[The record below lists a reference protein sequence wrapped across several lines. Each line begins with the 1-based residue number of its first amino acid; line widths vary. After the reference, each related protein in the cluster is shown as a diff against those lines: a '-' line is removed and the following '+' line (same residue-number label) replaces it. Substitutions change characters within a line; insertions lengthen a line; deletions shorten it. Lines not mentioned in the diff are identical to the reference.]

1 MEKYASR
8 FKEVLLTPEPYYI
21 PGFAGYCPQL
31 KYTVGKSYGKLTS
44 QLLSSPEVKHSTRLD
59 LHQELVP
66 SAETDSDGTMK
77 MLPGYTGFIPNR
89 QNYFACRYSETCRR
103 ALTEFDQERRA
114 RIQRQSSDLPAVA
127 NCSNCQFKRPSPPFT
142 AISDKVFSYKPLK
155 PVIPLGRPYAMGDDD
170 PNKYF
175 ISGFTGHV
183 PKSRFLVGKGYP
195 VTTNQALI
203 QFGAQRRSD
212 ATSQNFT
219 ERKETSVAAKSTIYP
234 SNSGVVPA
242 FTGHIPGY
250 KFMYGQTFGQLS
262 QNAME
267 KSGIKRI
274 PRDKL

>member
-1 MEKYASR
+1 MEKYASK
-8 FKEVLLTPEPYYI
+8 FNEALLTPEPHYI

-44 QLLSSPEVKHSTRLD
+44 QLLSSPEAKHSTRLAP
-59 LHQELVP
+59 HQGLVP
-66 SAETDSDGTMK
+66 SAETDSAGTMK
-77 MLPGYTGFIPNR
+77 MLPGYTGFIPKR
-89 QNYFACRYSETCRR
+89 QNYYASSYSETCRR
-103 ALTEFDQERRA
+103 ALTEFHQERRA
-114 RIQRQSSDLPAVA
+114 RIQRRSSDLPAVA
-127 NCSNCQFKRPSPPFT
+127 NCSNYQFKRPSPPFT
-142 AISDKVFSYKPLK
+142 AISDKVFSYKPSK
-155 PVIPLGRPYAMGDDD
+155 PLIPLGKPYAMGDDD

-183 PKSRFLVGKGYP
+183 PKSRFLIGKGYP
-195 VTTNQALI
+195 ITTNQALI
-203 QFGAQRRSD
+203 QFGEQRRSD

-219 ERKETSVAAKSTIYP
+219 ERKESSVAATSTIYS

-262 QNAME
+262 KNAME

-274 PRDKL
+274 PQDKL